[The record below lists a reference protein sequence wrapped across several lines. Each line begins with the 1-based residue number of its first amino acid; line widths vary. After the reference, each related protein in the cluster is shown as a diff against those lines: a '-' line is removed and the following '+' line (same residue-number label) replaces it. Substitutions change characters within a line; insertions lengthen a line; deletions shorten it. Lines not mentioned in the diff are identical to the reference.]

1 MLIPSMQALRKNKS
15 NSFTAWR
22 QTIFYIQTYL
32 QYMKNYFFSAAILI
46 LILVTTSCKKN
57 DSAVTPP
64 TTDTLT
70 AAAKLDLLRDSIY
83 LYSKEEYLWHEVI
96 PSYAVFNPRQYT
108 GTTELAAAQSEMAG
122 IRALQPQDHK
132 HSYSFVTTQ
141 AGSDAIQTGGNTDY
155 GFFIKS
161 ASVDKALPYDS
172 VYWFVEYVYKNSPSG
187 TAGVQR
193 GWWISKINN
202 TAIGVDNASI
212 ALLNDVF
219 FGTTSSSTGFTF
231 TKTDGTTVDI
241 TLTKGSYTANSVL
254 YTDVITNGTTKT
266 GYLVFN
272 QFFGTTSKTELSTAF
287 TDFAAKSINELV
299 VDLRYNHG
307 GSTDTQ
313 NALANLIAPA
323 SATGKTMYTYI
334 FNDSLAAGKFPLLQ
348 KKANYASSAFTA
360 ANNTISYQKA
370 GSIAV
375 SRVFFIVTSETA
387 SASELLINNLRPY
400 MDVKLVGDTTYGKPV
415 GFFPISIFNYAVY
428 PISFKT
434 VNSAGSAEYYDGF
447 APDKLT
453 PDGVNRSWGDTNE
466 PSLAAALHYIST
478 GSFARAANTEEEQN
492 RRLLTVQKQYQ
503 PLNRQLYDNK
513 FTGMFVKD
521 TH

>member
-1 MLIPSMQALRKNKS
+1 MRPRTLLHMRNLFFLSAVSLVFVFASSCRKND
-15 NSFTAWR
+15 AG
-22 QTIFYIQTYL
+22 
-32 QYMKNYFFSAAILI
+32 AA
-46 LILVTTSCKKN
+46 SP
-57 DSAVTPP
+57 A
-64 TTDTLT
+64 TDTLS
-70 AAAKLDLLRDSIY
+70 AAARLDLLRDSVY
-83 LYSKEEYLWHEVI
+83 LYSKEVYLWHEVI
-96 PSYAVFNPRQYT
+96 PSYTIFNPRQYT
-108 GTTELAAAQSEMAG
+108 GSTELIAAQNEMAG
-122 IRALQPQDHK
+122 IRALQPQDSK

-141 AGSDAIQTGGNTDY
+141 AGSDAIQTGNNTDY

-172 VYWFVEYVYKNSPSG
+172 VYWFVEYVYKASPAG

-193 GWWISKINN
+193 GWYISKINN
-202 TAIGVDNASI
+202 TAIGTDNASI
-212 ALLNDVF
+212 AVLNDVF
-219 FGTTSSSTGFTF
+219 FGTTSSSANFTF
-231 TKTDGTTVDI
+231 TKTDGSTVAL
-241 TLTKGSYTANSVL
+241 TLTKSSFTANSVL
-254 YTDVITNGTTKT
+254 YTDVISDGTNKT

-272 QFFGTTSKTELSTAF
+272 QFFGQTSVTELTNAF
-287 TDFAAKSINELV
+287 SDFASKGINQLV

-307 GSTDTQ
+307 GSTTTQ

-334 FNDSLAAGKFPLLQ
+334 FNDSLIAGNFKLL
-348 KKANYASSAFTA
+348 KRKANYSSAAFQP

-370 GSIAV
+370 GSVNLSSVI
-375 SRVFFIVTSETA
+375 FIVTGETA

-400 MDVKLVGDTTYGKPV
+400 MNVKLVGDTTYGKPV
-415 GFFPISIFNYAVY
+415 GFFPISIFNYAIY

-453 PDGVNRSWGDTNE
+453 ADGVNRNWGDVNE

-478 GSFARAANTEEEQN
+478 GSFARTMNTVEEQN
-492 RRLLTVQKQYQ
+492 ARLLTVQKQYQ
-503 PLNRQLYDNK
+503 PLNSQLYNNK
-513 FTGMFVKD
+513 FTGMFVNN